1 MGRTIEIEG
10 KTIDEAIFLGLEQL
24 KLSFDE
30 VEIFILEEGSKG
42 FLGIGN
48 KSAKVRLEE
57 RDEALVIPREQPKP
71 VQRQPQQ
78 RPQPRSDS
86 RPADRRSS
94 GQGASRPAARSQS
107 GAPRDNRRR
116 EPIQEDFSNQ
126 PYFPADA
133 VFVENDATGFLQG
146 LIEKMGIQGSIKAV
160 ETENGLLINMEG
172 DNMGALIG
180 YRGET
185 LDALQYLTSL
195 IYNKDKEEYH
205 RVTLDT
211 ENYRKKR
218 EQTLTRL
225 AKRLAT
231 KAHHSGS
238 KVALEPMN
246 PFERR
251 VIHFALQN
259 DRYVTTYSEGEEPNR
274 RIIIAPKN
282 GK

>member
-42 FLGIGN
+42 FFGIGN
-48 KSAKVRLEE
+48 KPAKVRLEE
-57 RDEALVIPREQPKP
+57 RDEELVMPKEASK
-71 VQRQPQQ
+71 PQV
-78 RPQPRSDS
+78 RPQSKAEA
-86 RPADRRSS
+86 RPSFS
-94 GQGASRPAARSQS
+94 NS
-107 GAPRDNRRR
+107 APRNNMRSTPQREDRRR
-116 EPIQEDFSNQ
+116 EEQPSEDFSAQ
-126 PYFPADA
+126 PYFATDA
-133 VFVENDATGFLQG
+133 VFVQNDATEFLQG
-146 LIEKMGIQGSIKAV
+146 LVEKMGIAGTVKAV
-160 ETENGLLINMEG
+160 ETDNGLLINIEG

-195 IYNKDKEEYH
+195 IHNKDKEEYC

-218 EQTLTRL
+218 EQTLVRL
-225 AKRLAT
+225 AKRLAG
-231 KAHHSGS
+231 KVQHSGS
-238 KVALEPMN
+238 KVTLEPMN

-251 VIHFALQN
+251 VIHFALQD
-259 DRYVTTYSEGEEPNR
+259 DRFVTTYSEGEEPNR
-274 RIIIAPKN
+274 RIIIAPKR
-282 GK
+282 